1 MPSSVCIRIAGAV
14 LLAMVL
20 SPSARADRNVRL
32 RGHINPFPGIPFRY
46 GDVWGE
52 GHFAYLASYQ
62 GYGIMIIDISDP
74 AVPVLVGFY
83 NPPEGGR
90 FQDVVVINGIGYF
103 ATESFGSGTT
113 GVHVVDV
120 RNPAHP
126 VLLSQITTANNGH
139 QWVHEL
145 FVTEG
150 ILYEADSRTPT
161 VKAFDVSNPAAPIF
175 IRDIVTTDPFFI
187 HAITAVNGRLYTSGW
202 GGHTDIYDV
211 RQIRTMSPVL
221 LGTVESGDRSHSS
234 WVSSDGRL
242 LVSAREAV
250 SGDVRLFDISNPAQ
264 PVLRST
270 ITGQGLGINALSPH
284 NPYLVGNLLFV
295 SWYQA
300 GLQVL
305 DVSNPS
311 APVYVGSFD
320 TYDEP
325 AGAITGFAGNW
336 GAFPFLGLDRVLL
349 SDMDGG
355 LFIVDATD
363 ATPLPRTVSAA
374 NYSPD
379 SVAARSIVSA
389 FGSNLAKTTLA
400 ADTIPL
406 PTLLGGAA
414 VRVVDSRGIERLA
427 PLYFVSPTQI
437 NYQIPDGTA
446 DGPASVTVTASDG
459 HTATGVTIVTSV
471 APAIFTLSQNGQGEA
486 AAIDAFS
493 GRSGPFSATAPN
505 GMPNIIALFATGL
518 GADATDVDGNFGG
531 DVEVTIDGI
540 AASSLYA
547 GRAPGYTGLNQM
559 NILLPVGI
567 SSMTH
572 SLVVTRHGVASNI
585 VTIAIK

>member
-1 MPSSVCIRIAGAV
+1 MLASLYCRFAAAV
-14 LLAMVL
+14 LLTLVL
-20 SPSARADRNVRL
+20 SPIVHADHNVRL
-32 RGHINPFPGIPFRY
+32 RGHIDPFPGDFRY

-52 GHFAYLASYQ
+52 GHFAYLASYS

-74 AVPVLVGFY
+74 ALPVLAGYY

-103 ATESFGSGTT
+103 STESFGSGTT

-120 RNPAHP
+120 RDPAHP
-126 VLLSQITTANNGH
+126 RLLSQITTANSGF

-145 FVTEG
+145 AVGEG

-161 VKAFDVSNPAAPIF
+161 VKVFDVANPAAPVF
-175 IRDIVTTDPFFI
+175 VRDIVTTDPFFI
-187 HAITAVNGRLYTSGW
+187 HAISVINGRLYTSGW

-211 RQIRTMSPVL
+211 RNIRTGPPAL
-221 LGTVESGDRSHSS
+221 LGTVDSGDRSHSS

-242 LVSAREAV
+242 LASARETTN
-250 SGDVRLFDISNPAQ
+250 GDVRLFDISNPAR

-270 ITGQGLGINALSPH
+270 ITAQDLGINALSPH

-305 DVSNPS
+305 NVSNPS
-311 APVYVGSFD
+311 APVYVGSYDTFD
-320 TYDEP
+320 EEA
-325 AGAITGFAGNW
+325 AGGIRGFAGNW
-336 GAFPFLGLDRVLL
+336 GVYPFLGLDRVLL

-374 NYSPD
+374 SFNPD
-379 SVAARSIVSA
+379 SIVAKSIVAA
-389 FGSNLAKTTLA
+389 FGVNLASTTLVA
-400 ADTIPL
+400 NTIPL
-406 PTLLGGAA
+406 PTLLGGTT
-414 VRVVDSRGIERLA
+414 VRVIDSRGIERLA
-427 PLYFVSPTQI
+427 PLYFVSPAQI
-437 NYQIPDGTA
+437 NYQIPEGTA
-446 DGPASVTVTASDG
+446 DGPASVTVTGSDG
-459 HTATGVTIVTSV
+459 RMATGVTIVTSV
-471 APAIFTLSQNGQGEA
+471 APAIFTTSQNGQGEA
-486 AAIDAFS
+486 AAIDAFT
-493 GRSGPFSATAPN
+493 GRSGPFSATGSN

-531 DVEVTIDGI
+531 DVAVTIDGI
-540 AASSLYA
+540 AASTLYA
-547 GRAPGYTGLNQM
+547 GRAPGFTGLNQM
-559 NILLPVGI
+559 NILLPMGI
-567 SSMTH
+567 SAMTH
-572 SLVVTRHGVASNI
+572 SLVVSRHGVASNT